1 MTEYLIARTTVTR
14 SIVKVPPGS
23 LFSFNLF
30 HTSLNGFSRA
40 DLILFSL
47 DLPSELGNDRP

>member
-1 MTEYLIARTTVTR
+1 MTEYLIVRITVMR

-47 DLPSELGNDRP
+47 DLPL